1 MTSAKIA
8 SLLLVLIG
16 VFALWGATS
25 CRERAITFERSAE
38 AGALPSSGAPGAR
51 RGAPEPKK
59 VLSPAV
65 PAAKRVRVQ
74 LPREHEAFTVAV
86 ISDLNASYGSRW
98 YPESVHRAVD
108 RLIELDPD
116 LVLGTGDMVAGQ
128 SAGLDYGGMWEA
140 FHTVVSDRLFDAGI
154 AFAPTPGNHDASGY
168 PQYENERAWY
178 EWAWSYRMPEVDYV
192 SAEALPFRYAFV
204 ARNVLF
210 VSLDATVAR
219 PMQQEQREWLRDVLR
234 AHADVSATIVYGH
247 LPLQPFAEGRRWD
260 TINDPSLEQLL
271 VDEGVDLYLSGHH
284 QAYYLGRHGG
294 LRMLSTGCLG
304 NGVRTL
310 LGDTQPSF
318 KTIVLLHIAPD
329 GTIAVETLTG
339 ENFDLVVQNELLP
352 PSVGEGLHRVV
363 RDSEVA
369 PPMLARQRDD
379 DGGDWD
385 RLEAEMTLRAR
396 MME

>member
-1 MTSAKIA
+1 MNSARKHT
-8 SLLLVLIG
+8 LLLVLIG

-25 CRERAITFERSAE
+25 CRERAIAFERSAE
-38 AGALPSSGAPGAR
+38 AGALPSSELRGERRVAPTR
-51 RGAPEPKK
+51 K
-59 VLSPAV
+59 VVLPAK
-65 PAAKRVRVQ
+65 PAAKRTRVQ
-74 LPREHEAFTVAV
+74 VPKKQEAFTVAV
-86 ISDLNASYGSRW
+86 ISDLNASYGSKW
-98 YPESVHRAVD
+98 YPDSVHRAVD

-128 SAGLDYGGMWEA
+128 SAGLDYEGMWEA
-140 FHTVVSDRLFDAGI
+140 FHTAVSDRLFDADI
-154 AFAPTPGNHDASGY
+154 PFAPTPGNHDASGY
-168 PQYENERAWY
+168 PQYENEREWY

-192 SAEALPFRYAFV
+192 SSEVSPFRYAFV
-204 ARNVLF
+204 TRNVLF

-219 PMQQEQREWLRDVLR
+219 PMKAEQRQWLRAVLR
-234 AHADVSATIVYGH
+234 AHPNVDATVVYGH

-260 TINDPSLEQLL
+260 TINDPILEKLM

-310 LGDTQPSF
+310 LGDTRPSF

-329 GTIAVETLTG
+329 GAIAVETLTG
-339 ENFDLVVQNELLP
+339 ENFDEVVQHETLMP
-352 PSVGEGLHRVV
+352 AVGDGIHRIV
-363 RDSEVA
+363 RDAPVA
-369 PPMLARQRDD
+369 APLMAHRHE
-379 DGGDWD
+379 GGVDLD
-385 RLEAEMTLRAR
+385 KLEAEMAMRAR